1 MDFLADEAEESSD
14 VLVPSSQLERS
25 PRSRKRRR
33 LDPDLSNPCTQE
45 NDYDLPAHPDG
56 EGKENKK
63 SKYDDRIY
71 VPAGESHPDTF
82 VTQLTQQYSSPS
94 RIRGPRWM
102 KPRKPPSPS
111 PSPRKSLP
119 PTYAST
125 ALPSPSAP
133 KSLPLTHVS
142 TRPTPQA
149 LPVDDE
155 FDVDDTDELELLA
168 ALDDVEAGLE
178 VLAANNIGLPANG
191 DTIRDFHHN
200 RSTHASAPRQ
210 PLQKSSSFRQTTLH
224 GIHTTQAE
232 PPRTQSQSRAHNWP
246 LANRNEPPTHHEI
259 DRDAMS
265 TWVYPTNLGRT
276 RDYQYNIV
284 HKGLFHNVLVALPTG
299 LGKTFIAATVMLNW
313 YRWTKN
319 AQIIFVAPTKPL
331 VSQQI
336 DACFNIAG
344 IPRSQTTMLTGE
356 VAPAIR
362 AEEWQQKRVFFM
374 TPQTLINDLK
384 HGYCDPKKVV
394 LVVVDEAHKATGSY
408 AYVEV
413 VKFLRRY
420 NSSFRVLALTATP
433 GKDVET
439 VQEVIDGLG
448 IARVEIRTEDS
459 LDIRDFVHNR
469 NIQTEVFENSEEMT
483 MVLELLS
490 ATLQPL
496 LNKLHSQG
504 AAWGK
509 DPTRIT
515 LFGLKMSWD
524 KWQSSEA
531 GRRAPQAVKGMI
543 KAISTVL
550 MSLAHNI
557 ELLKYHG
564 IGPFY
569 HKMKMFVQEAGS
581 GKTAK
586 QVTDNEH
593 FKKMMNRLALWIND
607 PDFEGHPKLS
617 YLKRVVLN
625 HFMNAGEGTARTAS
639 EPTNTRIMVF
649 AHYRDS
655 AEEIVRVLNRHGPMI
670 RAHVFV
676 GQSGTKG
683 GSEGMNQKT
692 QLEIIQ
698 KFKAG
703 EYNTIVATS
712 IGEEGLD
719 IGEVDLIVCYDCSK
733 SPIRMLQRMGRTGR
747 KRAGNIV
754 LLMMRGKEEQ
764 DFAQSEDN
772 YQKMQAKIASGRE
785 FNFHEELSPRIV
797 PKEIVPEVDK
807 RVIEIPVENTQPGSV
822 EPTRK
827 RGRSAKKPPKKFH
840 MPDGV
845 ETGFAFLGNGNK
857 KSKVKQ
863 RGTVTPKPERDDEP
877 APLASL
883 KELVLSEKEERQ
895 LEDRYVQLAGSDD
908 EYIQFVRFDAFPE
921 HQRRLGRTSFVRHSK
936 KTKTLVRAY
945 KAMNIPNRDWDRP
958 TKCEEIKDDDLCL
971 DSGAEKS
978 MSATK
983 PSAKKTKAKFR
994 LSPTTMPVFEGTWA
1008 ESDTEAYLSR
1018 SKAKFKSISLTG
1030 RSGGTLRSSS
1040 VGQYDDN
1047 DSFINDDEEEDAGC
1061 ASSAVPWRGSEPQ
1074 GSERGLQDDLSSL
1087 ASLRSTL
1094 SPTSAPGREAGVT
1107 KRFFVSQ
1114 ESIDYDAMDDELP
1127 DLEELVSDKKRRG
1140 VRADEGHD
1148 DPLLAYRSISTARS
1162 ETGDTEK
1169 PKLRSRKRARRIVDS
1184 DDDE

>member
-1 MDFLADEAEESSD
+1 MDFLDDEAEESSD
-14 VLVPSSQLERS
+14 VLVPSSQPEHAARS
-25 PRSRKRRR
+25 HKRRR
-33 LDPDLSNPCTQE
+33 LSTSCTQE
-45 NDYDLPAHPDG
+45 DDYDLPARRDG

-71 VPAGESHPDTF
+71 VPAGKSHPETF

-94 RIRGPRWM
+94 RIRGPRWQ
-102 KPRKPPSPS
+102 KPQKWHSPS
-111 PSPRKSLP
+111 PSPPNALNSTPASNHSPPQAPPKALNSTHTSIHSPPQAP
-119 PTYAST
+119 PT
-125 ALPSPSAP
+125 
-133 KSLPLTHVS
+133 
-142 TRPTPQA
+142 
-149 LPVDDE
+149 DDE
-155 FDVDDTDELELLA
+155 FDVDEADEIEFLA
-168 ALDDVEAGLE
+168 ALDDVDAELE
-178 VLAANNIGLPANG
+178 FMASNNISSPANG
-191 DTIRDFHHN
+191 DMDKGIGRERT
-200 RSTHASAPRQ
+200 TYASAPRPQ
-210 PLQKSSSFRQTTLH
+210 LQKSSSFRQTTLH
-224 GIHTTQAE
+224 GIHTTQPE
-232 PPRTQSQSRAHNWP
+232 PTRTQTQSRAHNWP

-259 DRDAMS
+259 DRDAMR

-284 HKGLFHNVLVALPTG
+284 HKGLFHNILVALPTG

-313 YRWTKN
+313 YRWTKS

-344 IPRSQTTMLTGE
+344 IPRSETTMLTGE

-384 HGYCDPKKVV
+384 HGYCDPKKIV

-413 VKFLRRY
+413 VKFLRRF

-459 LDIRDFVHNR
+459 LDIRDFVHSR
-469 NIQTEVFENSEEMT
+469 NIQTEVFDSSEEIT

-524 KWQSSEA
+524 KWQASEA
-531 GRRAPQAVKGMI
+531 GRRASQPVKGMI

-569 HKMKMFVQEAGS
+569 HKMKMFVQEAGN

-586 QVTDNEH
+586 QITNDEN

-617 YLKRVVLN
+617 YLKTVVLN
-625 HFMNAGEGTARTAS
+625 HFMNAGEGSARLNS

-703 EYNTIVATS
+703 VYNTIVATS

-747 KRAGNIV
+747 KRSGNIV

-772 YQKMQAKIASGRE
+772 YQKMQVKIASGKE
-785 FNFHEELSPRIV
+785 FNFHDELSPRIV
-797 PKEIVPEVDK
+797 PKEIAPEVDK
-807 RVIEIPVENTQPGSV
+807 RVVEIPIENTQPGSV
-822 EPTRK
+822 EPTRRRGTKAK
-827 RGRSAKKPPKKFH
+827 RPPKKFH

-845 ETGFAFLGNGNK
+845 ETGFSFLGDGNK
-857 KSKVKQ
+857 KSKPKPKA
-863 RGTVTPKPERDDEP
+863 TTTPRPERDDQAAVLP
-877 APLASL
+877 SL
-883 KELVLSEKEERQ
+883 KDLLLSETETQQ
-895 LEDRYVQLAGSDD
+895 LEDRYVRLAGSED
-908 EYIQFVRFDAFPE
+908 EYIQFVRFDAYPE
-921 HQRRLGRTSFVRHSK
+921 QQRRLGRTCSVKHSK
-936 KTKTLVRAY
+936 KTKSVVRAY
-945 KAMNIPNRDWDRP
+945 KAINVSDRDWDRP
-958 TKCEEIKDDDLCL
+958 TKCEEIDDDDLCV
-971 DSGAEKS
+971 DSEVEQTRSTKS
-978 MSATK
+978 
-983 PSAKKTKAKFR
+983 SAKKKRAKSR
-994 LSPTTMPVFEGTWA
+994 LSPATTATFEGA
-1008 ESDTEAYLSR
+1008 VADSDYELSLLK
-1018 SKAKFKSISLTG
+1018 SKAKLTSFSFAG
-1030 RSGGTLRSSS
+1030 ASSGTLRSSS
-1040 VGQYDDN
+1040 VGEYDGN
-1047 DSFINDDEEEDAGC
+1047 DSFIDDDDKDGEPAL
-1061 ASSAVPWRGSEPQ
+1061 SSVPRRQSRPQ
-1074 GSERGLQDDLSSL
+1074 GAARGLEDDLSSL
-1087 ASLRSTL
+1087 ASLQ
-1094 SPTSAPGREAGVT
+1094 SPVSPAFAAKQDAGVT
-1107 KRFFVSQ
+1107 KCFFVSQ
-1114 ESIDYDAMDDELP
+1114 ESIDYDAMDDDLP
-1127 DLEELVSDKKRRG
+1127 DLEDLVSVKKGRKTQPDKAQNDSVPASRNIPTMRKETE
-1140 VRADEGHD
+1140 V
-1148 DPLLAYRSISTARS
+1148 S
-1162 ETGDTEK
+1162 E
-1169 PKLRSRKRARRIVDS
+1169 KLNARSRKRARRIFDS

>member
-1 MDFLADEAEESSD
+1 MDFLDDEAEDSSD
-14 VLVPSSQLERS
+14 VLVPSSQPEHG
-25 PRSRKRRR
+25 PRSHKRQR
-33 LDPDLSNPCTQE
+33 LDPDSSNSCTQE
-45 NDYDLPAHPDG
+45 GDYDLPSRRDD

-71 VPAGESHPDTF
+71 VPAGKSHPDTF

-94 RIRGPRWM
+94 RIRGPRWQ
-102 KPRKPPSPS
+102 KPRICPPPSPPPPKALS
-111 PSPRKSLP
+111 PTR
-119 PTYAST
+119 ASIHT
-125 ALPSPSAP
+125 APQA
-133 KSLPLTHVS
+133 PLT
-142 TRPTPQA
+142 
-149 LPVDDE
+149 DDE
-155 FDVDDTDELELLA
+155 FDVDEADELEFLA
-168 ALDDVEAGLE
+168 ALDDVDADIEFMAP
-178 VLAANNIGLPANG
+178 NNITSPANG
-191 DTIRDFHHN
+191 DTGTDFY
-200 RSTHASAPRQ
+200 RERPAHALPPRPQ
-210 PLQKSSSFRQTTLH
+210 LQKSSSFRQTTLH
-224 GIHTTQAE
+224 GIHTTQPE
-232 PPRTQSQSRAHNWP
+232 PARTQTQSRAHNWP

-259 DRDAMS
+259 DRDAMR

-313 YRWTKN
+313 YRWTKS

-384 HGYCDPKKVV
+384 HGYCDPKKIV

-413 VKFLRRY
+413 VKFLRRF

-459 LDIRDFVHNR
+459 LDIRDFVHSR
-469 NIQTEVFENSEEMT
+469 NIQTEVFDNSEEIT
-483 MVLELLS
+483 MALELLS

-531 GRRAPQAVKGMI
+531 GRRASQPVKGMI

-569 HKMKMFVQEAGS
+569 HKMKMFVQEAGN

-586 QVTDNEH
+586 QITNDEN

-607 PDFEGHPKLS
+607 PEFEGHPKLS
-617 YLKRVVLN
+617 YLKTVVLN
-625 HFMNAGEGTARTAS
+625 HFMNAGEGAAGLNS

-676 GQSGTKG
+676 GQSGSKG

-692 QLEIIQ
+692 QLDIIK

-785 FNFHEELSPRIV
+785 FNFHDELSPRIV
-797 PKEIVPEVDK
+797 PKEIAPEVDK
-807 RVIEIPVENTQPGSV
+807 RVVEIPIENTQSGSV
-822 EPTRK
+822 EPTRRRGAKAK
-827 RGRSAKKPPKKFH
+827 RPPKKFH

-845 ETGFAFLGNGNK
+845 ETGFAFLGNGDK
-857 KSKVKQ
+857 KSKAKQ
-863 RGTVTPKPERDDEP
+863 REIMTPKTERDDQAAVLP
-877 APLASL
+877 PLKDL
-883 KELVLSEKEERQ
+883 LLSETETQQ
-895 LEDRYVQLAGSDD
+895 LEDRYVRLAGSED
-908 EYIQFVRFDAFPE
+908 EYIRFVRFDAYPE
-921 HQRRLGRTSFVRHSK
+921 QQRRLGRTCSVKHSK
-936 KTKTLVRAY
+936 KTKNLVRAY
-945 KAMNIPNRDWDRP
+945 KAMNITSRDWDRP
-958 TKCEEIKDDDLCL
+958 TMCEEVEDNDLCL
-971 DSGAEKS
+971 DSDVEKT
-978 MSATK
+978 MSSK
-983 PSAKKTKAKFR
+983 PSAKKTKAKSR
-994 LSPTTMPVFEGTWA
+994 LSSATTATLEWA
-1008 ESDTEAYLSR
+1008 VADSDCETSLSK
-1018 SKAKFKSISLTG
+1018 SKAKLNSFSFAGAS
-1030 RSGGTLRSSS
+1030 SGTLRSSS
-1040 VGQYDDN
+1040 VGQYDGN
-1047 DSFINDDEEEDAGC
+1047 DSFIDDDVDEDAGR
-1061 ASSAVPWRGSEPQ
+1061 ALGSVPRRHSKSQ
-1074 GSERGLQDDLSSL
+1074 RAERGLEDDLSSL
-1087 ASLRSTL
+1087 ASLRSPV
-1094 SPTSAPGREAGVT
+1094 SPNFATKQDAGVT

-1127 DLEELVSDKKRRG
+1127 DLEDLVSNKKGRKTQPDKG
-1140 VRADEGHD
+1140 QNDSMLVSPNMPTVRK
-1148 DPLLAYRSISTARS
+1148 
-1162 ETGDTEK
+1162 ETEDAEK
-1169 PKLRSRKRARRIVDS
+1169 SNARSRKRARRIFDS